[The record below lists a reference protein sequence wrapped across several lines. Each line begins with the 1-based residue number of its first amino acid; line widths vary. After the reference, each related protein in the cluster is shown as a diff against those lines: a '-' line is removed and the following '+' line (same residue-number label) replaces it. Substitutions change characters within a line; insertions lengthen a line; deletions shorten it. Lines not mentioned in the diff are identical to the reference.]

1 MSSFTVTKQ
10 VSPRTGKVSWI
21 ARWDFLDDDG
31 VRRHRKK
38 AFRTRDEAR
47 AHRDRLAAEI
57 RGGDYLEP
65 AAITTGD
72 YLRQW
77 AAELGGNRAPSTI
90 LSYRRTVARRF
101 GAIDRV
107 PLAKL
112 TRSQIERMLTGWQEE
127 GFSGETRASAFRILR
142 TALRRAV
149 DDGLI
154 KRDPTA
160 KVEAPRIDRYR
171 PTVWSAQQMQA
182 FLAAIDGHRDGM
194 LFRTILLTL
203 MREGEAAALTWDD
216 VDLDAGTLTVRRTL
230 QRQVDGSWGV
240 SERPKSDHGYRTI
253 PLGAD
258 LVQRLREH
266 RADQERRRIEH
277 GPFWIEDG
285 AVFDRGNGRRYSAS
299 SMHGRFKRLLARAGV
314 PEIRIHDLRHGS
326 ATLLAEQGINI
337 VALQTLLGHSNA
349 SFTMQKYVHPLEDER
364 RDAVTMLETV
374 TQAPDPPRLRVLKG
388 TG

>member
-1 MSSFTVTKQ
+1 VSSFTVKKET
-10 VSPRTGKVSWI
+10 SPRTGKVSWI
-21 ARWDFLDDDG
+21 ARWDFIDEDG
-31 VRRHRKK
+31 IRRHRKR

-47 AHRDRLAAEI
+47 AHRDTIAAEI
-57 RGGDYLEP
+57 RAGDYHEP
-65 AAITTGD
+65 AVITTGD

-77 AAELGGNRAPSTI
+77 AEGLGGNRAPSTI
-90 LSYRRTVARRF
+90 LIYRRAVAHRY

-112 TRSQIERMLTGWQEE
+112 TRAQIERMLTGWQEA
-127 GFSGETRASAFRILR
+127 GLSSQTRASAFRILR

-154 KRDPTA
+154 RRDPTA
-160 KVEAPRIDRYR
+160 KVESPRIDRHR
-171 PTVWSAQQMQA
+171 PTVWSAAQMQT
-182 FLAAIDGHRDGM
+182 FLAAIDGHRDGL

-203 MREGEAAALTWDD
+203 MREGEAAALDWED
-216 VDLDAGTLTVRRTL
+216 VDLDAGLLHVRRTL
-230 QRQVDGSWGV
+230 QRQKDGSWGV

-258 LVQRLREH
+258 LVQRLIAH
-266 RADQERRRIEH
+266 RADQERRREEH
-277 GPFWIEDG
+277 GPFWHDDG

-314 PEIRIHDLRHGS
+314 PEIRIHDLRHSGS
-326 ATLLAEQGINI
+326 TFLAEQGVNI
-337 VALQTLLGHSNA
+337 KAVSELLGHHSA
-349 SFTMQKYVHPLEDER
+349 QFTIDMYVTPLEAER
-364 RDAVTMLETV
+364 RAATALLETV
-374 TQAPDPPRLRVLKG
+374 TQAPEPPRLRVLKG